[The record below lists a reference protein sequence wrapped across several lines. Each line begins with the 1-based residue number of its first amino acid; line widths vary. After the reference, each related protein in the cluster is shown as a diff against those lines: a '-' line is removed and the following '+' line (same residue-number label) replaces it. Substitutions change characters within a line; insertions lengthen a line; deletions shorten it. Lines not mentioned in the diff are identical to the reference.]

1 MRKKEKSL
9 PTSQKIHTHTH
20 KREGE
25 RGLLLNAAVFIFLKD
40 SFFFL
45 SCLLDCFIEWYLGE
59 SSKIRGKKKKEHLQ
73 VL

>member
-1 MRKKEKSL
+1 MSADESKKY
-9 PTSQKIHTHTH
+9 THTH

-40 SFFFL
+40 SFFL

-59 SSKIRGKKKKEHLQ
+59 SSNRRGKKKEHLQ